1 MNDARVMRSALGG
14 AVVESMPRRSRAIAM
29 LGLQWGCR
37 LLGRVCLSSYRSL
50 TCANGVLW
58 EWWRFLDL
66 GRGVQRTRCFVLS
79 YLLLLFLSADIESII
94 AT

>member
-1 MNDARVMRSALGG
+1 MMNDARVMRSALGG

-50 TCANGVLW
+50 TCA
-58 EWWRFLDL
+58 
-66 GRGVQRTRCFVLS
+66 
-79 YLLLLFLSADIESII
+79 
-94 AT
+94 

>member
-1 MNDARVMRSALGG
+1 MMNDARVMRSALGG

-66 GRGVQRTRCFVLS
+66 GRGGRARCFVLS
-79 YLLLLFLSADIESII
+79 YSYSYFYS
-94 AT
+94 

>member
-1 MNDARVMRSALGG
+1 MMNDARVMRSALGG

-50 TCANGVLW
+50 TW
-58 EWWRFLDL
+58 EWWRFSWTWDGGYR
-66 GRGVQRTRCFVLS
+66 GRGVLFSLTS
-79 YLLLLFLSADIESII
+79 YFYS
-94 AT
+94 